1 MTMLYCENC
10 KAKDNI
16 ERKGTI
22 YKSIVRRTM
31 YVVDAMSCILTVRRR
46 RKCLICDYRWATLEI
61 NKDKLVEI
69 LGRHNENM

>member
-31 YVVDAMSCILTVRRR
+31 YVVDAMS
-46 RKCLICDYRWATLEI
+46 
-61 NKDKLVEI
+61 
-69 LGRHNENM
+69 